1 MAIKYRTMK
10 DLKEKT
16 PAVLKAAER
25 GDVVITRRGKPLAIL
40 RHVTDAEVE
49 GMTLLES
56 PRVRRLLDAAVKDA
70 QEGRTTPLEEL
81 VERVTL
87 AAR

>member
-16 PAVLKAAER
+16 PAVLKAARR

-40 RHVTDAEVE
+40 RHVTDARSRE
-49 GMTLLES
+49 
-56 PRVRRLLDAAVKDA
+56 
-70 QEGRTTPLEEL
+70 
-81 VERVTL
+81 
-87 AAR
+87 